1 MARTAAR
8 PEDPDY
14 LLAHAFNERDVA
26 AAQAL
31 FETGAI
37 TRQLPEQG
45 SGGTAG
51 SDEFTGLIEAAKG
64 SEQRMNLS
72 VLQVTQVDDVALL
85 LSQWS
90 VTGHAADGTPLS
102 INHRGV
108 EVTRR
113 QPDGTWK
120 FLIDVP
126 GGADGA
132 MDLPSIPRLP
142 DYSA

>member
-14 LLAHAFNERDVA
+14 LLAYAFNERDVA
-26 AAQAL
+26 AAEAL
-31 FETGAI
+31 FESDAI

-45 SGGTAG
+45 SESGPG
-51 SDEFTGLIEAAKG
+51 SASIVGLIEAARG

-72 VLQVTQVDDVALL
+72 VLQVTQVGDVALL

-90 VTGHAADGTPLS
+90 VTGNAADGTPLS

-113 QPDGTWK
+113 QSDGTWK
-120 FLIDVP
+120 FIVDVP

-132 MDLPSIPRLP
+132 MDLTSIPPLP
-142 DYSA
+142 HYDE

>member
-1 MARTAAR
+1 MRRTPAM

-14 LLAHAFNERDVA
+14 LLAYAFNERDAEA
-26 AAQAL
+26 AKEL
-31 FETGAI
+31 FESDSI
-37 TRQLPEQG
+37 TRQLPAQASE
-45 SGGTAG
+45 SGAG
-51 SDEFTGLIEAAKG
+51 SDQIVGLIEAAKG

-72 VLQVTQVDDVALL
+72 VLQVTRVDDVALL

-120 FLIDVP
+120 FIIDVP

-132 MDLPSIPRLP
+132 MDLTSIPPLP
-142 DYSA
+142 AYDR